1 MTHPPLH
8 AQVPLQPASEQHHE
22 VHHGVL
28 EPHLAASVR
37 ALCEQGIQEV
47 VAREQLEPGVVRRLV
62 SAWGS
67 NQPWVREAAGT
78 LAPIV
83 RDHLV
88 ERGSEIG
95 HRLSRVIDASL
106 FVMTH
111 EQGRGTHAHQDLAYK
126 WDKPSST
133 RYAYTTW
140 IALHDCD
147 VNAGALRF
155 CAPFRVGEVS
165 VRQDFLRP
173 DFVDKSTTA
182 EWLSGESIA
191 AVTAGSVVVFDSLT
205 WHGSCAC
212 TAAIQRMALAIRW
225 RSTTA
230 WEDQI
235 QLKRPTAAP
244 GAFTMDSSGAVLCR
258 ALAGAFGVDLPRAPE
273 RGTTLRLLRHV
284 LAHNERAVSR
294 LGQHAQRAV
303 YDLER
308 ALGLLERHHARPSPA
323 VWMAVRDVALPAVNE
338 LSAGGEA

>member
-8 AQVPLQPASEQHHE
+8 AEDLMQPASGRHPE
-22 VHHGVL
+22 VHHDVI
-28 EPHLAASVR
+28 EPYLAASVR
-37 ALCEQGIQEV
+37 TLCEHGIQEV
-47 VAREQLEPGVVRRLV
+47 VAQEQLEPGVVRRHV

-67 NQPWVREAAGT
+67 DQPWVHKAAQR
-78 LAPIV
+78 LAPV
-83 RDHLV
+83 ARDRLV

-95 HRLSRVIDASL
+95 RLLGRVIDASL
-106 FVMTH
+106 FVMTP

-126 WDKPSST
+126 WDKPSSQ

-147 VNAGALRF
+147 VNTGALRF
-155 CAPFRVGEVS
+155 CAPLSIGEVS

-173 DFVDKSTTA
+173 DFVDPSTTA
-182 EWLSGESIA
+182 EWMSSESIA
-191 AVTAGSVVVFDSLT
+191 ALTAGSIVAFDSLT

-212 TAAIQRMALAIRW
+212 TAANQRMALAIRW

-273 RGTTLRLLRHV
+273 RGTTLRVLRQV

-294 LGQHAQRAV
+294 LEQHAQRAL

-323 VWMAVRDVALPAVNE
+323 VWIAVRDVALPAINE
-338 LSAGGEA
+338 LSAGGEV